1 MKQKNVVILGSTGS
15 IGTQTLQVIDH
26 LKSEGFNP
34 IAFAAHSHIDLLEQ
48 QARKWQPKILAVYDP
63 QKALELQKRLPQ
75 QKIVVG
81 MEGLKEIASLQ
92 EADIVVSAMS
102 GSVGIEPT
110 LQALQAGKNVALANK
125 EVLVAAG
132 ELIMRTSRE
141 NNARIIPI
149 DSEHSALFQCLE
161 GKDHASIRRLLITA
175 SGGPFLHHSR
185 EMLSQVTV
193 EAALLHPIWRM
204 GVKNTIDSSTLMNK
218 GLELIEA
225 YWLFGIAS
233 RNIEVVVHP
242 QSVIH
247 SMVEFIDGSMLAQ
260 MSAPNM
266 LVPIQYA
273 LSYPK
278 CYPGIIEPFDYTH
291 FSQLE
296 FLSPDLDRFKCI
308 ELTYHALKEGG
319 TTPCY
324 LNGANE
330 VLVERFVKGAIRWI
344 DIGDKLE
351 KLLVNYRSERELTL
365 EKILNTD
372 KLARLDASSV

>member
-1 MKQKNVVILGSTGS
+1 MKQKNIVILGSTGS

-26 LKSEGFNP
+26 LKLEGFSP
-34 IAFAAHSHIDLLEQ
+34 IALAAHSQIDLLEQ
-48 QARKWQPKILAVYDP
+48 QARKWQPKMLAVYDR

-75 QKIVVG
+75 QKIVAG
-81 MEGLKEIASLQ
+81 IEGLKEVASLQ
-92 EADIVVSAMS
+92 EADIIVSAMS

-132 ELIMRTSRE
+132 ELIMRASKE
-141 NNARIIPI
+141 NSARIIPI

-161 GKDHASIRRLLITA
+161 GKDYASIRRLLITA
-175 SGGPFLHHSR
+175 SGGPFLHHSH

-193 EAALLHPIWRM
+193 EAALLHPTWRM

-233 RNIEVVVHP
+233 QNIEVVVHP

-260 MSAPNM
+260 MSAPTM

-278 CYPGIIEPFDYTH
+278 CYPGIIEPFDYTR
-291 FSQLE
+291 FSKLE
-296 FLSPDLDRFKCI
+296 FLSPDLDRFKCV

-330 VLVERFVKGAIRWI
+330 VLVDRFVKGAIRWV

-351 KLLVNYRSERELTL
+351 KLLVNYRSEKELTL

>member
-15 IGTQTLQVIDH
+15 IGTQTLEVIDH
-26 LKSEGFNP
+26 LKSEGFKP
-34 IAFAAHSHIDLLEQ
+34 IALAAHSQIDLLLQ
-48 QARKWQPKILAVYDP
+48 QAHKWQPQIIAVYDQ
-63 QKALELQKRLPQ
+63 QKAAELQKRLPR
-75 QKIVVG
+75 QKIVTG

-110 LQALQAGKNVALANK
+110 LSALQAGKNVALANK
-125 EVLVAAG
+125 EVLVSAG
-132 ELIMRTSRE
+132 ELIMRTAKEHGSSV
-141 NNARIIPI
+141 IPI

-161 GKDHASIRRLLITA
+161 GRDYSSVRRLLLTA
-175 SGGPFLHHSR
+175 SGGPFLHFSSD
-185 EMLSQVTV
+185 MLSQVTLKQ
-193 EAALLHPIWRM
+193 ALAHPTWHM

-225 YWLFGIAS
+225 HFLFGITS
-233 RNIEVVVHP
+233 QDIEIVVHP

-260 MSAPNM
+260 MSAPTM

-278 CYPGIIEPFDYTH
+278 RYSGIIERFDYTH
-291 FSQLE
+291 FSKLE
-296 FLSPDLDRFKCI
+296 FLPPDPGFKCI
-308 ELTYHALKEGG
+308 NLCYYALKQGG

-324 LNGANE
+324 LNAVNE
-330 VLVERFVKGAIRWI
+330 VLVERFVKGKILWL
-344 DIGDKLE
+344 DISDKLE
-351 KLLVNYRSERELTL
+351 KLLMKYQPEKELTL
-365 EKILNTD
+365 EKILETD
-372 KLARLDASSV
+372 RLGRLHAKSV